1 MLSVMSVATLFFVLA
16 LPLDLLVQLGVG
28 FVVLVALTAPVGY
41 ALYAYSARR
50 FDSYRL
56 D

>member
-1 MLSVMSVATLFFVLA
+1 LPVNTFHSGTVASGA
-16 LPLDLLVQLGVG
+16 LGLGVY
-28 FVVLVALTAPVGY
+28 VALTGPVGY

>member
-1 MLSVMSVATLFFVLA
+1 VLVNTFHSGTVASGA
-16 LPLDLLVQLGVG
+16 LGLGVY
-28 FVVLVALTAPVGY
+28 VALTAPVGY
-41 ALYAYSARR
+41 SFYAYSARR